1 MFRRLPLLQK
11 TTFTGREGNVAPP
24 AAGGRVHMVVGVG
37 PVARH
42 ADCVSESLAR
52 LKRSAGIYY
61 RLASMSV
68 KLDD

>member
-11 TTFTGREGNVAPP
+11 SPSAGLESFVPP
-24 AAGGRVHMVVGVG
+24 PVAGGRVHMVVGVG
-37 PVARH
+37 AVARR

-68 KLDD
+68 DLGE